1 MSGADRRITAS
12 AEIEGSR
19 VTVRIALLGPLE
31 VVHDGRPSVPSAP
44 KQRTLLALLLLNAN
58 HEVSVAQCARELGD
72 GASKNCSVSTV
83 HTHIL
88 QLRKALGP
96 AAGRL
101 RTTGAGPDA
110 GYLFSTEPGELDLDR
125 FDELVAVARIRRA
138 DGKLGDAAE
147 AITEA
152 LDLWR
157 TEALVDVKTGPGA
170 QRTLVGLRSK
180 RMEAVVLCADLA
192 LRLGRHRQVLG
203 KLTALVHR
211 HPAEERLTACLM
223 TALYRSG
230 RQADALAVY
239 HRFLAVAETGSR
251 ALSELQTAI
260 LLADPVLEGPAVAP
274 AGLAADLITAG

>member
-1 MSGADRRITAS
+1 M
-12 AEIEGSR
+12 
-19 VTVRIALLGPLE
+19 RIALLGPLE
-31 VVHDGRPSVPSAP
+31 VLYDGRPLAPSAP

-58 HEVSVAQCARELGD
+58 HEVSVVQCAKELGD
-72 GASKNCSVSTV
+72 GASRNCSVSTV

-96 AAGRL
+96 AAKRL

-110 GYLFSTEPGELDLDR
+110 GYLFTTEPGELDLDR
-125 FDELVAVARIRRA
+125 FDRLVGTARIRRA
-138 DGKLGDAAE
+138 DGNLGDAARL
-147 AITEA
+147 ITEA
-152 LDLWR
+152 LNLWR
-157 TEALVDVKTGPGA
+157 TEALVDVKIGPGA
-170 QRTLVGLRSK
+170 QRTLVGLRAK

-192 LRLGRHRQVLG
+192 LRLGQHRQVLG

-211 HPAEERLTACLM
+211 HPADEQLTAQLM

-239 HRFLAVAETGSR
+239 QRFLTAAETGSR

-260 LLADPVLEGPAVAP
+260 LLADPVLEGPALTP
-274 AGLAADLITAG
+274 SGLGADLISAR

>member
-1 MSGADRRITAS
+1 M
-12 AEIEGSR
+12 
-19 VTVRIALLGPLE
+19 RIALLGPLE
-31 VVHDGRPSVPSAP
+31 VVHDGRPIVPSAP

-58 HEVSVAQCARELGD
+58 REVSVAQCAGELGD

-110 GYLFSTEPGELDLDR
+110 GYLFITEPGELDVDR
-125 FDELVAVARIRRA
+125 FDELVAVARLRRA
-138 DGKLGDAAE
+138 DGKPGEAARL
-147 AITEA
+147 ITEA
-152 LDLWR
+152 LDLWH

-170 QRTLVGLRSK
+170 QRALVGLRAK
-180 RMEAVVLCADLA
+180 RMEALVICAELA

-203 KLTALVHR
+203 KLAALVHLN
-211 HPAEERLTACLM
+211 PADERLTAHLM

-239 HRFLAVAETGSR
+239 QRFLTTAETRSR

-260 LLADPVLEGPAVAP
+260 LLADPVLDGPT
-274 AGLAADLITAG
+274 ADLLSAG

>member
-1 MSGADRRITAS
+1 M
-12 AEIEGSR
+12 
-19 VTVRIALLGPLE
+19 RIALLGPLE
-31 VVHDGRPSVPSAP
+31 VVHDGRPIVPSAP

-58 HEVSVAQCARELGD
+58 REVSVAQCAGELGD

-110 GYLFSTEPGELDLDR
+110 GYLFITEPGELDVDR
-125 FDELVAVARIRRA
+125 FDELVAVARLRRA
-138 DGKLGDAAE
+138 DGKPGEAARL
-147 AITEA
+147 ITEA
-152 LDLWR
+152 LDLWH

-170 QRTLVGLRSK
+170 QRALVGLRAK
-180 RMEAVVLCADLA
+180 RMEALVICAELA

-203 KLTALVHR
+203 KLAALVHLN
-211 HPAEERLTACLM
+211 PADERLTAHLM

-239 HRFLAVAETGSR
+239 QRFLTTAETGSR

-260 LLADPVLEGPAVAP
+260 LLADPVLDGPT
-274 AGLAADLITAG
+274 ADLLSAG